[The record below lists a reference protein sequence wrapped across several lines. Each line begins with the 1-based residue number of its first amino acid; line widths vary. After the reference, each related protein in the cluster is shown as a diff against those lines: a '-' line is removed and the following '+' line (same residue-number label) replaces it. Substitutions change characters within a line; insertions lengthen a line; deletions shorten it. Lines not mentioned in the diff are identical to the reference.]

1 MGVNKRFTLW
11 SVGNALLVGYL
22 SIYVCLRIYKM
33 NRMIKNGFHNITMLR
48 FESRYFDFLSYLMK
62 MKIMDKR
69 AETLGLSLR
78 EREVLNH
85 LAEGKTNVEISCL
98 LRISVRTVEKHLE
111 RVYAKL
117 GVKTRTGAMVELFR
131 HQIGISPE
139 HRL

>member
-1 MGVNKRFTLW
+1 
-11 SVGNALLVGYL
+11 
-22 SIYVCLRIYKM
+22 M

-98 LRISVRTVEKHLE
+98 LRISVRTVEKHVE
-111 RVYAKL
+111 RVSYEP
-117 GVKTRTGAMVELFR
+117 GVRTPTAAMVELFR
-131 HQIGISPE
+131 HQ
-139 HRL
+139 